1 MSKGNYGYKF
11 ELPAVALVRLRAP
24 KKPRFNTKELQEKM
38 AGAAVPLKRDVEPDI
53 ALINHYVYGCSSVED
68 AKAKLIKEIPLIR
81 SRANVQ
87 LTKGDI
93 QKGFD
98 SGSIKAERISH

>member
-24 KKPRFNTKELQEKM
+24 KKPKFNTKELQDKM
-38 AGAAVPLKRDVEPDI
+38 ANADVKLTRDVDTDI
-53 ALINHYVYGCSSVED
+53 ALINHFVYGCANVED
-68 AKAKLIKEIPLIR
+68 AKAKLIEDLPKIR
-81 SRANVQ
+81 SLAGVQ

-98 SGSIKAERISH
+98 SGSIKAERVKH